1 MAFNNYGAA
10 LVGIALA
17 LGMGSAAQ
25 AQSDALITKRAAELR
40 DGPTDGARSLASL
53 PPQTSVTRLALRQGP
68 WLQVKTAAGQ
78 TGWVHMF
85 DIGTLPSQSTA
96 GSTAAGA
103 LRGLSNFFN
112 RGSAQGGN
120 NTAATSTV
128 GIRGLGA
135 EDLAN
140 AQPNTQAVSQMEGLR
155 ADAAQA
161 TRFAS
166 EAAWVTRAVEPL
178 PEPAPPV
185 SAITPNKKESF

>member
-1 MAFNNYGAA
+1 MMALKNYGAYVA
-10 LVGIALA
+10 GLVLA
-17 LGMGSAAQ
+17 LGMGSVQ

-40 DGPTDGARSLASL
+40 EGPTDGARSLASL
-53 PPQTSVTRLALRQGP
+53 PSQTSVTRLALRQGP

-85 DIGTLPSQSTA
+85 DIGTLPSQSA
-96 GSTAAGA
+96 AASTAAGA
-103 LRGLSNFFN
+103 LRGLTNFFN
-112 RGSAQGGN
+112 RGSAQGAS

-140 AQPNTQAVSQMEGLR
+140 AQPNQQAVLQMEGLR

-166 EAAWVTRAVEPL
+166 EAAWVVRAVEPL
-178 PEPAPPV
+178 PEPAPP
-185 SAITPNKKESF
+185 AAPITPNKKESF

>member
-53 PPQTSVTRLALRQGP
+53 PSQTSVTRLALRQGP

-166 EAAWVTRAVEPL
+166 EAAWVARAVEPL

>member
-17 LGMGSAAQ
+17 LGMGSAH

-40 DGPTDGARSLASL
+40 DGPTDSARSVASL
-53 PPQTSVTRLALRQGP
+53 PSQTAVTRLALRQGP

-85 DIGTLPSQSTA
+85 DIGTLPSQSAA

-120 NTAATSTV
+120 NTAGTSTV

-135 EDLAN
+135 EELAN
-140 AQPNTQAVSQMEGLR
+140 AQPNAQAVSQMESLR

-166 EAAWVTRAVEPL
+166 EAAWVVRAVDPL
-178 PEPAPPV
+178 PEPAPPA